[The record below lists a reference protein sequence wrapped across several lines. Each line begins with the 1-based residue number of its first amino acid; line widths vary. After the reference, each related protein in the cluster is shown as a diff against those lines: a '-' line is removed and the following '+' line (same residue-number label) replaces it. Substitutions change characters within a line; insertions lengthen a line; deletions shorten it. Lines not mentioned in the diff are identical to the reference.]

1 MKKRFLS
8 IVLAVLMLLS
18 VLPVT
23 AMAADGTTDTG
34 APGTQTAVGAVSA
47 DRAVHVNKSISDD
60 GTTLTLEAYLTNK
73 VIQTTSTKPLD
84 IVLVLDQSGSMAYDF
99 NGNTTNYN
107 TARRQYA
114 MKQAVNTFIGKVNKQ
129 YSDKG
134 NHQMAIV
141 TFGTEAERLIGW
153 TAVNDSGKTQ
163 LTNAINS
170 LPTQPEGATDIGL
183 GMKKAQELM
192 GSAQSGTDRQKIVIV
207 FTDGVP
213 TRPDQWGNATEFR
226 TNVANEAISAAKA
239 MKDAGTIVYTVG
251 IFNGVNP
258 AQLHGDAVVT
268 RWYGSYRCTG
278 AVGQI
283 WGATEWGKNYAGN
296 DFVSEEIPAGNRFL
310 NYLSTNY
317 KNATEIGIQS
327 GSFKKTEVQG
337 YKKGDH
343 PTWLQEVQGF
353 KITKNATR
361 TATNYYLTARNA
373 DGLTGAF
380 QTIIQENS
388 TLEVKAGIST
398 ILSDTLSQYFT
409 LNVPANTEAKN
420 AITVEKWD
428 CTGKDA
434 SGYTWKKA
442 TTQPNLNVEVTEEK
456 TIKVTGFDYTRNAVT
471 ETVKEGNPTYSGSK
485 LVVTIPIKPDTRYND
500 WKYGTKDYPTNNT
513 DESKAGLSYGE
524 NGEHKLELDN
534 SPLVSVTGYKVTYEF
549 QGDVVPSNVSEPTDT
564 GVYIAGQEA
573 TVKTVTKPVEGEYQ
587 GKKGTFAFGGWYHGD
602 VKINTETI
610 EINDNVTLT
619 GTWSFT
625 EKAKG
630 KVTYVYEAA
639 SGTLPAEI
647 NTATGSYA
655 VADGKQY
662 YAGDKVKNLGPANG
676 TTYTMPDNSG
686 EWVLSW
692 DKTEDTMT
700 SGGVTFTG
708 TWTFR
713 EYDKVTL
720 SYEIRVLNP
729 SEPQPSSTK
738 LPDPQSDYPGNE
750 VNVAGPAT
758 TTDNTRTWTFRGW
771 YRDRECKNLVEG
783 ASIILNGNTTL
794 YGYWTSETLTGK
806 YVVTTYT
813 QNADGTFETETSA
826 QQDAPL
832 GEMTY
837 NAPEKTG
844 YTIDRTR
851 SKLTEEITKE
861 GVAEFIVYYVR
872 SSASKVTKVAKVNDS
887 ETPEADVGDTID
899 YYITVSNEGGLDLTN
914 LTLTDTFN
922 RADLHFDEGEGYTV
936 TPVEG
941 EEGKWTI
948 TIPSLT
954 VEEHE
959 ITIHATYKVVD
970 TDSGRT
976 LRNTVVGTDDNTDG
990 DSTVTVGE
998 VTHNNVEID
1007 IEKTVTS
1014 KRGTAPKEGYVFVAY
1029 YKDKV
1034 DGAEHELGRT
1044 TIYMSE
1050 SATKDDPKTETG
1062 KIRFMLSDEEYKQLS
1077 TENDVPYLFVKEL
1090 PGEDAFTEYDSTV
1103 LKGYVIPA
1111 PSANSIRSD
1120 EPRYNEVEYIVVP
1133 ETNLFGSV
1141 FAFENIYKKPTSRVD
1156 PIKVGPQLNR
1166 DDHVA
1171 YIMGYPDGRVRPEG
1185 EITRAEACT
1194 IFFRLLTEE
1203 SRDYY
1208 FSKVNDYTDVARGDW
1223 FNNAISTLSN
1233 AGIVT
1238 GYNDGTFRPNQPI
1251 TRGEM
1256 AKIIAN
1262 FANLS
1267 KGGKS
1272 FTDLRG
1278 HWSKTYVELA
1288 AGNGWIAGYP
1298 DGSFRP
1304 DQKITRAETVTMI
1317 NRVLERV
1324 PAKES
1329 RLLSRSI
1336 MLTFPDNKP
1345 GDWYYI
1351 AIQEASNSHEY
1362 QRSVYETTGDE
1373 MWTKLIDNV
1382 DWTKLEK

>member
-1 MKKRFLS
+1 MKSLS
-8 IVLAVLMLLS
+8 KTVSYEVSGDVPNGYMEPYSAYVWS
-18 VLPVT
+18 GRDYTVADTPANVT
-23 AMAADGTTDTG
+23 T
-34 APGTQTAVGAVSA
+34 
-47 DRAVHVNKSISDD
+47 DD
-60 GTTLTLEAYLTNK
+60 GTY
-73 VIQTTSTKPLD
+73 
-84 IVLVLDQSGSMAYDF
+84 
-99 NGNTTNYN
+99 
-107 TARRQYA
+107 
-114 MKQAVNTFIGKVNKQ
+114 TF
-129 YSDKG
+129 D
-134 NHQMAIV
+134 
-141 TFGTEAERLIGW
+141 
-153 TAVNDSGKTQ
+153 
-163 LTNAINS
+163 
-170 LPTQPEGATDIGL
+170 
-183 GMKKAQELM
+183 
-192 GSAQSGTDRQKIVIV
+192 
-207 FTDGVP
+207 
-213 TRPDQWGNATEFR
+213 
-226 TNVANEAISAAKA
+226 
-239 MKDAGTIVYTVG
+239 
-251 IFNGVNP
+251 
-258 AQLHGDAVVT
+258 
-268 RWYGSYRCTG
+268 
-278 AVGQI
+278 
-283 WGATEWGKNYAGN
+283 
-296 DFVSEEIPAGNRFL
+296 
-310 NYLSTNY
+310 
-317 KNATEIGIQS
+317 
-327 GSFKKTEVQG
+327 
-337 YKKGDH
+337 
-343 PTWLQEVQGF
+343 
-353 KITKNATR
+353 
-361 TATNYYLTARNA
+361 
-373 DGLTGAF
+373 
-380 QTIIQENS
+380 
-388 TLEVKAGIST
+388 
-398 ILSDTLSQYFT
+398 
-409 LNVPANTEAKN
+409 
-420 AITVEKWD
+420 
-428 CTGKDA
+428 
-434 SGYTWKKA
+434 
-442 TTQPNLNVEVTEEK
+442 
-456 TIKVTGFDYTRNAVT
+456 
-471 ETVKEGNPTYSGSK
+471 
-485 LVVTIPIKPDTRYND
+485 
-500 WKYGTKDYPTNNT
+500 
-513 DESKAGLSYGE
+513 
-524 NGEHKLELDN
+524 
-534 SPLVSVTGYKVTYEF
+534 
-549 QGDVVPSNVSEPTDT
+549 
-564 GVYIAGQEA
+564 
-573 TVKTVTKPVEGEYQ
+573 
-587 GKKGTFAFGGWYHGD
+587 GWYHGD
-602 VKINTETI
+602 VEITTDAI
-610 EINDNVTLT
+610 EINGDVTLT

-630 KVTYVYEAA
+630 KVTYVYEGANG
-639 SGTLPAEI
+639 STLPDAIKTTEG
-647 NTATGSYA
+647 NYA
-655 VADGKQY
+655 VADDTEY
-662 YAGDKVKNLGPANG
+662 YVGDKVTRKNPNSN
-676 TTYTMPDNSG
+676 TYTDNENHG
-686 EWVLSW
+686 TWTLTW
-692 DKTEDTMT
+692 DKDKAEMT
-700 SGGVTFTG
+700 KEGVTFTG
-708 TWTFR
+708 TWTFTAN
-713 EYDKVTL
+713 EQVTL
-720 SYEIRVLNP
+720 HYEIVVKDAGA
-729 SEPQPSSTK
+729 PQPAAGTVTE
-738 LPDPQSDYPGNE
+738 PRDQTDYSGKSF
-750 VNVAGPAT
+750 NVAGDAT
-758 TTDNTRTWTFRGW
+758 TTDTTREWTFQGW
-771 YRDRECKNLVEG
+771 YRDRECKNLVED
-783 ASIILNGNTTL
+783 ASITLTEDTTL
-794 YGYWTSETLTGK
+794 YGYWTSEAKVGAYKVTEFLMQANGAYDVGTEIVSDGTHALGK
-806 YVVTTYT
+806 MTYT
-813 QNADGTFETETSA
+813 PVT
-826 QQDAPL
+826 
-832 GEMTY
+832 
-837 NAPEKTG
+837 KTG
-844 YTIDRTR
+844 YTLNTEM
-851 SKLTEEITKE
+851 SELTKEITAD
-861 GVAEFIVYYVR
+861 GTAEFKVYYDL
-872 SSASKVTKVAKVNDS
+872 SSGSKVTKVAKVNGV
-887 ETPEADVGDTID
+887 ETTEADVGDTIE
-899 YYITVSNEGGLDLTN
+899 YEITVSNVGGLDLKN
-914 LTLTDTFN
+914 LELTDTFN
-922 RADLHFDEGEGYTV
+922 RADLHFDESEGYTV

-976 LRNTVVGTDDNTDG
+976 LRNTVGGTDNDGEG
-990 DSTVTVGE
+990 DSTVIVGK
-998 VTHNNVEID
+998 VTHNNVVID

-1194 IFFRLLTEE
+1194 IFFRLLTES

-1262 FANLS
+1262 FANLN
-1267 KGGKS
+1267 KGTKS
-1272 FTDLRG
+1272 FTDLSG